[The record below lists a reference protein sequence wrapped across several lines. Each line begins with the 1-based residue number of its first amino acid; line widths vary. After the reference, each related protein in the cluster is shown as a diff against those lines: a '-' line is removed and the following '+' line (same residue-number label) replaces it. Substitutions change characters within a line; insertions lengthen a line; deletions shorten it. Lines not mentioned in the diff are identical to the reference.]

1 MKISVARVDERLIH
15 GQIINEWVNRTA
27 CTHLLIVDDS
37 LVEDEFMSN
46 IYKAL
51 APLWLDVQIRST
63 ESAARY
69 LQETQSES
77 GRIMLLAKTPLPFEA
92 LVRNGLALEEVT
104 LADKC
109 YFPNKL
115 SVPEASQRAVNY
127 LLSAGV
133 RVVAQNAPNDDPK
146 SVKQYKV

>member
-1 MKISVARVDERLIH
+1 MNISVARVDERLIH

-37 LVEDEFMSN
+37 LVADEFMSN

-63 ESAARY
+63 ASAARY
-69 LQETQSES
+69 LLATQSEP
-77 GRIMLLAKTPLPFEA
+77 GRIMLLARTPLPFEA
-92 LVRNGLALEEVT
+92 LARHGLAPEEIT
-104 LADKC
+104 LADRR

-115 SVPEASQRAVNY
+115 AVPQASKHAINY

-133 RVVAQNAPNDDPK
+133 RVVAQNAPDDDPK
-146 SVKQYKV
+146 PVRQYKV

>member
-37 LVEDEFMSN
+37 LVEDEFMSS

-77 GRIMLLAKTPLPFEA
+77 GRILLLAKTALPF
-92 LVRNGLALEEVT
+92 
-104 LADKC
+104 
-109 YFPNKL
+109 
-115 SVPEASQRAVNY
+115 
-127 LLSAGV
+127 
-133 RVVAQNAPNDDPK
+133 
-146 SVKQYKV
+146 